1 MSGKGRPRLRTL
13 LYFASLR
20 LIQYDPAFSQLYQ
33 RLQQRKRNPLTGMQA
48 LGVVMNKTLHVL
60 WSLIRQQTFYDS
72 NRLLSI

>member
-1 MSGKGRPRLRTL
+1 MSRKGRPRLRTI

-20 LIQYDPAFSQLYQ
+20 QIQQDPAFAQLYQ
-33 RLQQRKRNPLTGMQA
+33 QLRQRKRNPLTGKQA

-72 NRLLSI
+72 NRMLAV